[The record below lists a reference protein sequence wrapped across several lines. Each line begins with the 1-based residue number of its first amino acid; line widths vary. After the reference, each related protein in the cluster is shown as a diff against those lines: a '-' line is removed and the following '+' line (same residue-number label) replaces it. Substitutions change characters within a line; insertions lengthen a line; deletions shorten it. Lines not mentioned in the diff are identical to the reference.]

1 MVENT
6 DPIVFYLY
14 NAFNSE
20 EVRQLLID
28 KFRSSGHCRR
38 IDFIDWDCLNEKPPR
53 GGDLYILDS
62 VVLSHMCANS
72 YIRKMPEI
80 IDKEGIFQWA
90 LDTTKYKNANYGV
103 PLMLCAGKA
112 SFLLYSVFCNPVD
125 CLHLTDYAVYGED
138 RRIYE
143 DPA

>member
-53 GGDLYILDS
+53 GGDLYIFDS

-72 YIRKMPEI
+72 YAVRPSLGDRPFPIRLAHLGRQACLPHLCLSVGGGLYPHLQFEKVS
-80 IDKEGIFQWA
+80 GTVA
-90 LDTTKYKNANYGV
+90 LLGD
-103 PLMLCAGKA
+103 
-112 SFLLYSVFCNPVD
+112 F
-125 CLHLTDYAVYGED
+125 
-138 RRIYE
+138 I
-143 DPA
+143 

>member
-1 MVENT
+1 MEENMVENT

-53 GGDLYILDS
+53 GGDLYIFDS

-80 IDKEGIFQWA
+80 IPKA
-90 LDTTKYKNANYGV
+90 LPQPWKR
-103 PLMLCAGKA
+103 CAG
-112 SFLLYSVFCNPVD
+112 
-125 CLHLTDYAVYGED
+125 
-138 RRIYE
+138 
-143 DPA
+143 